1 VPRLIDPVGV
11 GRLTRDRC
19 EVTETVMRL
28 FRVRKA
34 SIPEEW
40 RSVFERFGVNVI
52 GGVLGG
58 GFNPRALEIQPV
70 YNNDAVRGYALQWMT
85 EQYDRAERK
94 ENWMITM
101 EAAVTIFVLFEL
113 IVSILGFKSH
123 RC

>member
-1 VPRLIDPVGV
+1 
-11 GRLTRDRC
+11 
-19 EVTETVMRL
+19 M

-34 SIPEEW
+34 SIPDEW
-40 RSVFERFGVNVI
+40 RDVFERFGVNVI

-58 GFNPRALEIQPV
+58 GFNPPASEIQPV
-70 YNNDAVRGYALQWMT
+70 YNNDTVRAHALQWMT

-113 IVSILGFKSH
+113 IVSILDLTSH
-123 RC
+123 R